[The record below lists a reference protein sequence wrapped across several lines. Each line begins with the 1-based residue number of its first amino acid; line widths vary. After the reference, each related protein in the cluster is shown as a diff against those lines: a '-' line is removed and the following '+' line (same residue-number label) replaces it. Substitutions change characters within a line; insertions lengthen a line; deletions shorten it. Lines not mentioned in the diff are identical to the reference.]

1 MSEKITTAIEDNVN
15 KTTVIEDP
23 IEPKDLSASDTI
35 KTNKVTETKKHKE
48 INADKKAIAEEQ
60 KDLSV
65 SDAMRSDN
73 NDNADTISSDDEGSI
88 VETMSIEHQSGGSRM
103 DIYKKTIKDLH
114 HKYNKYKYKH
124 EMQRRKIKEV
134 LKKHDQMDLYNEI
147 IENE

>member
-1 MSEKITTAIEDNVN
+1 
-15 KTTVIEDP
+15 
-23 IEPKDLSASDTI
+23 
-35 KTNKVTETKKHKE
+35 
-48 INADKKAIAEEQ
+48 
-60 KDLSV
+60 
-65 SDAMRSDN
+65 
-73 NDNADTISSDDEGSI
+73 
-88 VETMSIEHQSGGSRM
+88 M